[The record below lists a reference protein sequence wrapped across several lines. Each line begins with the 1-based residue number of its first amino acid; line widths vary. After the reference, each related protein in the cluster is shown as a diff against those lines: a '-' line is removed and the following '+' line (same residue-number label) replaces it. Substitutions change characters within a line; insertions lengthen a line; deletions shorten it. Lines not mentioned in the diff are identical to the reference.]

1 VAFLLLRIKMKQQ
14 KVISHSDV
22 WQIAWPMII
31 ANISVPMLGMVDTA
45 VMGHL
50 DAPHYLGAVA
60 VGSIIFSFLFW
71 GFGFLRMA
79 TTGLVA
85 QATGKN
91 NTSLSHSILMQSL
104 TLAIII
110 ASVVLLFNQ
119 LISNVA
125 FTLIESSAQV
135 QQEGKIYFD
144 IRIWSTP
151 AILINYVFL
160 GWLLGKQA
168 SKAALILVLVVTVSN
183 MILDLVFVNIFAM
196 TTDGVALASVIAE
209 YLGFFTGLY
218 LLKKQGV
225 TLSIFQYLRSQHIS
239 IFSWQWLQLHIN
251 IFIRTLC
258 LMFSFAFFTTQGAKQ
273 GDIILAANAV
283 LINFLTFMAFVL
295 DGFANATEVITGRSV
310 GKNDQQQLKQG
321 FIIAAIWSLIVASL
335 FSLIYLLFGPQ
346 IISLLTSIPEVNAT
360 ANTYLVWLII
370 LPLVSVWSYLL
381 DGLFI
386 GTTRSKEMRNTM
398 LFSTFICF
406 LPAWYLF
413 QPLANHGLWL
423 ALLLFLAA
431 RGISQ
436 SIYLPKILQLK

>member
-1 VAFLLLRIKMKQQ
+1 MKQQ
-14 KVISHSDV
+14 ISHRDV
-22 WQIAWPMII
+22 WQIAWPMIL

-50 DAPHYLGAVA
+50 DEPHYLGAVA

-91 NTSLSHSILMQSL
+91 DTALSHTVLTQSIIFA
-104 TLAIII
+104 AII
-110 ASVVLLFNQ
+110 ACAVLLLNQ
-119 LISNVA
+119 PISTLA
-125 FTLIESSAQV
+125 FTLIESSNLV
-135 QQEGKIYFD
+135 RQEGEIYFD

-168 SKAALILVLVVTVSN
+168 SKAALILVLVITISN
-183 MILDLVFVNIFAM
+183 MILDLVFVNLFAM
-196 TTDGVALASVIAE
+196 TADGVALASVIAE
-209 YLGFFTGLY
+209 YLGFITGLY
-218 LLKKQGV
+218 LLKRHGV
-225 TLSIFQYLRSQHIS
+225 SLSLIKRSISQHVS
-239 IFSWQWLQLHIN
+239 VFTWQWLQLNIN

-273 GDIILAANAV
+273 GDLILAVNAV
-283 LINFLTFMAFVL
+283 LLNFLTFIAFVL
-295 DGFANATEVITGRSV
+295 DGFANATEVIAGKAV
-310 GKNDQQQLKQG
+310 GKNDQRQLKQG
-321 FIIAAIWSLIVASL
+321 FLIATFWSVIAASL
-335 FSLIYLLFGPQ
+335 FSLIYLLFGPH
-346 IISLLTSIPEVNAT
+346 IILLLTSIPEVNAT
-360 ANTYLVWLII
+360 ANTYLIWLT
-370 LPLVSVWSYLL
+370 LMPLIGVWSYLL

-398 LFSTFICF
+398 LFSTVCCY
-406 LPAWYLF
+406 LPAWYALQF
-413 QPLANHGLWL
+413 LGNHGLWL
-423 ALLLFLAA
+423 ALLIFLAA

-436 SIYLPKILQLK
+436 SYYLPRILRIN

>member
-1 VAFLLLRIKMKQQ
+1 MKQQ
-14 KVISHSDV
+14 ISHRDV
-22 WQIAWPMII
+22 WKIAWPMIL

-85 QATGKN
+85 QASGKN
-91 NTSLSHSILMQSL
+91 DSALSYTVLTQSIIFAVVI
-104 TLAIII
+104 AI
-110 ASVVLLFNQ
+110 AVLLLSQ
-119 LISNVA
+119 PISTLA
-125 FTLIESSAQV
+125 FTLIESSDLV
-135 QQEGKIYFD
+135 RQEGEVYFD

-168 SKAALILVLVVTVSN
+168 SKAALVLVLVVTISN
-183 MILDLVFVNIFAM
+183 MILDLVFVNLFSM

-209 YLGFFTGLY
+209 YLGFITGLY
-218 LLKKQGV
+218 LLKRHGIS
-225 TLSIFQYLRSQHIS
+225 LSVIKRSLSRHVS

-273 GDIILAANAV
+273 GELILAANAV

-295 DGFANATEVITGRSV
+295 DGFANATEVIAGRAV

-321 FIIAAIWSLIVASL
+321 FLIAAFWSLVLASL
-335 FSLIYLLFGPQ
+335 FSLMYLLFGQ
-346 IISLLTSIPEVNAT
+346 HIISLLTSIPEVNHT
-360 ANTYLVWLII
+360 ANTYLIWLT
-370 LPLVSVWSYLL
+370 LMPLIGVWSYLL

-398 LFSTFICF
+398 LFSTVCCY
-406 LPAWYLF
+406 LPAWYSLQF
-413 QPLANHGLWL
+413 LGNHGLWL
-423 ALLLFLAA
+423 ALLIFLAA
-431 RGISQ
+431 RGIAQ
-436 SIYLPKILQLK
+436 SYYLPRILRMN